1 MRGAVLLVVAAL
13 GVATIGSIL
22 LWMAPK
28 LFRRRS
34 PSFNEQLSAMAP
46 RPGERVGPAGGVS
59 APTPITAEPATAE
72 PATAEPAT
80 AETPTAE
87 TPTADPDFRA
97 GPGATAPEPR
107 SQAPPAARTR
117 PSRGESS
124 TTREER

>member
-34 PSFNEQLSAMAP
+34 PSFKEQLSAIAP
-46 RPGERVGPAGGVS
+46 RSGEPVGPAGGVS
-59 APTPITAEPATAE
+59 APTPIIAEPSIAEPASAE
-72 PATAEPAT
+72 S
-80 AETPTAE
+80 
-87 TPTADPDFRA
+87 PTADPDFRA
-97 GPGATAPEPR
+97 GPGAIAPEPR
-107 SQAPPAARTR
+107 SQAPPAARTG

-124 TTREER
+124 TTPEER